1 VIFPTPSKAL
11 GLVFHELP
19 ARTKGTKNAGKSSS
33 LFLAMREH
41 FAQQKQVRHSTD
53 SNLFDSSENETVE

>member
-1 VIFPTPSKAL
+1 
-11 GLVFHELP
+11 LVFHELP